1 MFEACAL
8 EPILG
13 DVPAAVMRAVAK
25 VESSFNPY
33 AIGVVGDQLVRQPRT
48 LSEATATAERLQ
60 ELGKN
65 FSVGIAQVNIK
76 NFKKLGIQDWESA
89 FDRCTNAR
97 GGASILADCYRRAG
111 GNLGHG
117 LSCYYSGTF
126 SVGYEHGYVQRVLDV
141 LGKLPGYV
149 PSTASALDGRA
160 PHIPDLRADQKA
172 DLKADEKADRTDL
185 VSPGSMVTQGG
196 AQHSDA
202 ARVRTGRSS
211 LAIEPTSPR
220 PRDRAFVF

>member
-149 PSTASALDGRA
+149 SHTASAQDGRA
-160 PHIPDLRADQKA
+160 TRVPNLQADQS
-172 DLKADEKADRTDL
+172 DP
-185 VSPGSMVTQGG
+185 VSPSSTATQAGP
-196 AQHSDA
+196 QHSGA
-202 ARVRTGRSS
+202 ARVRTGHSS
-211 LAIEPTSPR
+211 LEVVPNSPR

>member
-33 AIGVVGDQLVRQPRT
+33 AIGVVGDHLVRQPRS

-76 NFKKLGIQDWESA
+76 NFKKLGIKDWESA
-89 FDRCTNAR
+89 FDHCTNAR

-126 SVGYEHGYVQRVLDV
+126 SVGYEHGYVQRVLNV
-141 LGKLPGYV
+141 LGKLPGD
-149 PSTASALDGRA
+149 AGRA
-160 PHIPDLRADQKA
+160 GSTPTQIAPRVPVSTSRPDWAEAVVPDSLAAHGGPPH
-172 DLKADEKADRTDL
+172 
-185 VSPGSMVTQGG
+185 SG
-196 AQHSDA
+196 A
-202 ARVRTGRSS
+202 ARVRTAQPS
-211 LAIEPTSPR
+211 LATDTTSYR
-220 PRDRAFVF
+220 RRDRAFVF

>member
-48 LSEATATAERLQ
+48 LSEATATAERLR

-149 PSTASALDGRA
+149 PHTASALDGRA
-160 PHIPDLRADQKA
+160 PRVPDLQADQS
-172 DLKADEKADRTDL
+172 DL
-185 VSPGSMVTQGG
+185 VSPGSMATHGG
-196 AQHSDA
+196 LQQSDA
-202 ARVRTGRSS
+202 ARVRTGHSS
-211 LAIEPTSPR
+211 LEVVPALPR

>member
-48 LSEATATAERLQ
+48 LSEATATAERLR

-149 PSTASALDGRA
+149 PNTASALDRRA
-160 PHIPDLRADQKA
+160 PRVPELQADQSN
-172 DLKADEKADRTDL
+172 L
-185 VSPGSMVTQGG
+185 VSPGSMVTPGG
-196 AQHSDA
+196 PQHSDA
-202 ARVRTGRSS
+202 ARVRTGHSS
-211 LAIEPTSPR
+211 LEVVPTSPR